1 MTEEK
6 IFDENFYKKL
16 NILRTKARMNRAA
29 AGQSGARKSRAKGSS
44 VEFSDFRE
52 YMLGDDIRRI
62 DWNAYGRFDRL
73 FVKLFNE
80 EKEGVFRVY
89 VDTSAS
95 MDFGEKSKAACALR
109 IAGALSYCVLENAD
123 RLVLN
128 AITPGG
134 VVKYKSVTGRNAFA
148 RTLEKLENMRFD
160 GKADTLEAI
169 KRSEIKSAGMSIIIS
184 DFYTENL
191 EDILRYL
198 AYTKQEILLVQV
210 LSREEA
216 EPALEGTLS
225 LIDSED
231 GSELRVTASGA
242 LMKTYRENYERFM
255 SEMDRLSR
263 KYGAKHLTVV
273 SDEPLDEI
281 FYKILT
287 RIGM

>member
-80 EKEGVFRVY
+80 EKEGIFRIY

-95 MDFGEKSKAACALR
+95 MDFGEQSKAACALR
-109 IAGALSYCVLENAD
+109 IAGALSYSVLENAD

-128 AITPGG
+128 AMTPGG
-134 VVKYKSVTGRNAFA
+134 VVRHKSVTGRNAFA
-148 RTLEKLENMRFD
+148 GSLEKLENMRFE
-160 GKADTLEAI
+160 GKTDTLLSL

-184 DFYTENL
+184 DFYTKDL
-191 EDILRYL
+191 EEILRYL
-198 AYTKQEILLVQV
+198 AYAKQEILLVQV
-210 LSREEA
+210 LSREE
-216 EPALEGTLS
+216 ENPALEGTLS

-231 GSELRVTASGA
+231 YSELRVTASSS
-242 LMKTYRENYERFM
+242 LMKNYRENYSRFM
-255 SEMDRLSR
+255 NETDRLSR
-263 KYGAKHLTVV
+263 KYGAKYVTVI
-273 SDEPLDEI
+273 SDEPLDEV

-287 RIGM
+287 KIGM

>member
-6 IFDENFYKKL
+6 IFDEVFYKKL
-16 NILRTKARMNRAA
+16 NILRAKARLNRAA

-80 EKEGVFRVY
+80 EKEGVFRIY
-89 VDTSAS
+89 VDSSAS

-123 RLVLN
+123 RLMLN
-128 AITPGG
+128 VITENG
-134 VVKYKSVTGRNAFA
+134 VTKFKSVTGRNAFA
-148 RTLEKLENMRFD
+148 RSLEHLENVKFG
-160 GKADTLEAI
+160 GKADTLDAI
-169 KRSEIKSAGMSIIIS
+169 KRSEIKSAGMSIVIS
-184 DFYTENL
+184 DFYTHDL
-191 EDILRYL
+191 EEILRFL
-198 AYTKQEILLVQV
+198 AFSKQEIMLIQV

-216 EPALEGTLS
+216 SPGLEGTLS

-231 GSELRVTASGA
+231 GSELKVTATAS
-242 LMKTYRENYERFM
+242 LMKNYKDNYNAFLAET
-255 SEMDRLSR
+255 DRLAR
-263 KYGAKHLTVV
+263 KYGARFVTVI
-273 SDEPLDEI
+273 SDEQLDEV
-281 FYKILT
+281 FYRIMTKIG
-287 RIGM
+287 I